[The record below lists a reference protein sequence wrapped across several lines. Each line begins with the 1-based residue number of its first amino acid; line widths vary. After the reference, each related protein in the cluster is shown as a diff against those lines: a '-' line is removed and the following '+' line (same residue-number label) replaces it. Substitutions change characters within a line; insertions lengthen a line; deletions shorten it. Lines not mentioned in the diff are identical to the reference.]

1 MEFIWPTEQIGLD
14 FLRLIQINCARR
26 REVQD
31 KNARQGDQNMF
42 DATMIVAGL
51 AFFVVA
57 VGYVFACD
65 RL

>member
-1 MEFIWPTEQIGLD
+1 
-14 FLRLIQINCARR
+14 
-26 REVQD
+26 
-31 KNARQGDQNMF
+31 MF